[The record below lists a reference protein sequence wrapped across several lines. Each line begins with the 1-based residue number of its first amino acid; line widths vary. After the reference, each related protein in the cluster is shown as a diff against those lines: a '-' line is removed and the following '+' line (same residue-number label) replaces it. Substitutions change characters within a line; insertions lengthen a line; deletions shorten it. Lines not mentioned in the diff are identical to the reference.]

1 MTFSASVTAL
11 IFVGAILLTL
21 GLGAGSPPLI
31 YLAVG
36 SFVAAGLFETL
47 IRRAEAQ
54 R

>member
-1 MTFSASVTAL
+1 MPSSASVTAL
-11 IFVGAILLTL
+11 IFAGAVLLTL

-36 SFVAAGLFETL
+36 SLVAAGLFETL
-47 IRRAEAQ
+47 TKRADAG